1 MDSNETD
8 RQDEQFPGNGP
19 DGSGGEEKE
28 TVNEDPAPVR
38 RKKNIF
44 TSKIIGLVALATCLI
59 ALITYSLAR
68 KEPEVK
74 NIPEPEKEVSAVV
87 EERALVFEPFTVPFE
102 NTKDHTYIIVEVSFD
117 VPDKKLRSELIEKRS
132 RLRAIIYDIII
143 NEVKR
148 TEAIPSIAE
157 LKQHINREINA
168 VLENGK
174 INGVFVTNFIA
185 V

>member
-1 MDSNETD
+1 MDSNETE
-8 RQDEQFPGNGP
+8 RQGEQFPGNEP
-19 DGSGGEEKE
+19 
-28 TVNEDPAPVR
+28 VNKDPAPVR
-38 RKKNIF
+38 GEKNIF

-59 ALITYSLAR
+59 ALITYSFVR

-74 NIPEPEKEVSAVV
+74 NIPEPKKEVSAEVSAVV
-87 EERALVFEPFTVPFE
+87 EELALVFEPFIVPFE
-102 NTKDHTYIIVEVSFD
+102 NTKDYTYIIVEVSFD
-117 VPDKKLRSELIEKRS
+117 IPDKKLHSEMIEKRD
-132 RLRAIIYDIII
+132 RFRAIIYDIIM

-148 TEAIPSIAE
+148 TAAIPSLVE

-174 INGVFVTNFIA
+174 INGVFVTKFIA